1 MGFGKDGKG
10 AMIRENNSLTVGTL
24 LAADLVSMPAIAV
37 TEDFRILKT
46 EVYAHIEG
54 LTAGEGIGL
63 ILGIADAELSDTEIE
78 EALEINGPL
87 DRNDR
92 LSYEKVTRPVWPIAA
107 LEIVDAG
114 GLAQRFIGLNGGP
127 MIEWKK
133 RWTFSSPEGFEF
145 WLYNDGVGTITTG
158 ATLKVLAT
166 HYGVWVT

>member
-10 AMIRENNSLTVGTL
+10 AMIRENNSLSIGTL
-24 LAADLVSMPAIAV
+24 AAADLISMASIAV

-46 EVYAHIEG
+46 EVMAHVEG

-63 ILGIADAELSDTEIE
+63 ILGIADAELTDAEIE
-78 EALEINGPL
+78 EALEVNGPL

-92 LSYEKVTRPVWPIAA
+92 LNFERVTRPVWPIAA
-107 LEIVDAG
+107 LEIVDSG

-127 MIEWKK
+127 TIEWKK

-145 WLYNDGVGTITTG
+145 WLYNDAGTPLTTG